1 MNPNSTE
8 PIEVQKVL
16 KRLLKKIEKVDFR
29 KLVNEDAEDDVR
41 LTNKHYLVYT
51 IDRLLSLVV
60 ENDWGLCRNNDFIY
74 LYNGRYWNLVDA
86 NEFKQFLG
94 RAAFKMGV
102 NKTESKYYLFQDAL
116 LKQFFA
122 SARLPTLDKEKDAV
136 VINLVNGT
144 YGINTEGGLL
154 REFSRKDF
162 LTYQLPFEFNPSAT
176 APLFHKYLDRVLPD
190 KKSQDVLGEYLG
202 YVFTRQLKLEKCLL
216 LYGSG
221 ANGKSVF
228 FEIVN
233 ALLGRNNVSNF
244 SLGNLSEEHNRALI
258 VNKLLNYGSEIRG
271 NIESDIFKQLVSGEP
286 IQCRMK
292 YGNSFFIEDYAR
304 LCFNCNELPK
314 EVEHTEAFFRRFIII
329 PFTVTIPEGERD
341 PELAKKII
349 NTELSGVFNWVLQG
363 LNRLLIQKSFTH
375 SEAIKQTVKEY
386 KEQSDS
392 VHLFLSEEG
401 YTKSANTFVLLKKLY
416 PDYREFCSNDGY
428 RSLSKTNFKKR
439 LENLGVA
446 VDRRNNGVSIFLKR
460 AS

>member
-1 MNPNSTE
+1 
-8 PIEVQKVL
+8 
-16 KRLLKKIEKVDFR
+16 
-29 KLVNEDAEDDVR
+29 
-41 LTNKHYLVYT
+41 
-51 IDRLLSLVV
+51 
-60 ENDWGLCRNNDFIY
+60 
-74 LYNGRYWNLVDA
+74 
-86 NEFKQFLG
+86 
-94 RAAFKMGV
+94 
-102 NKTESKYYLFQDAL
+102 
-116 LKQFFA
+116 
-122 SARLPTLDKEKDAV
+122 
-136 VINLVNGT
+136 
-144 YGINTEGGLL
+144 
-154 REFSRKDF
+154 
-162 LTYQLPFEFNPSAT
+162 
-176 APLFHKYLDRVLPD
+176 
-190 KKSQDVLGEYLG
+190 
-202 YVFTRQLKLEKCLL
+202 LL

-401 YTKSANTFVLLKKLY
+401 YTKSANTVVLLKKLY
-416 PDYREFCSNDGY
+416 PVYREFCSNDGY

-446 VDRRNNGVSIFLKR
+446 VERRNNGVSIFLKR
-460 AS
+460 VS